1 MEGNKEINTKEAKP
15 NMKQIKFIL
24 KKSEELEKKHSLAS
38 FLCVLYVSE
47 QLNDYV
53 KNNYSDT
60 EAKNLLL
67 NCVEKAERI
76 RPTFDSLD
84 YSKLADLCRQLFLAA
99 DKNDRTEEITNKT
112 IHMFFT
118 AQIFYEILNHF
129 QTLNDDEKKKYLY
142 AKYKTIYI
150 KKCFDNDIKPEP
162 GSPKPELEKDQSE
175 DLAEPYEEMP
185 INQENKK
192 KDIQKDKSDEEQM
205 WVKNDIWGE
214 EENYLSFPKNED
226 SNLLFNNMDNNK
238 IGENNKNRKSVNIS
252 QSLKHSQY
260 ATNALMF
267 EDVVTAK
274 KELKLALSYLE

>member
-1 MEGNKEINTKEAKP
+1 MEENMEKNKKGEKP

-24 KKSEELEKKHSLAS
+24 KKSEELEKKHSLVS

-47 QLNDYV
+47 KLNDYV
-53 KNNYSDT
+53 KNNYSDI
-60 EAKNLLL
+60 EAKDLLL
-67 NCVEKAERI
+67 NCVKKAEEI
-76 RPTFDSLD
+76 RPSFDLID
-84 YSKLADLCRQLFLAA
+84 YSKLADLCKQLFLAA
-99 DKNDRTEEITNKT
+99 DKNDRTDEITNKT

-129 QTLNDDEKKKYLY
+129 QALNNDEKKKYLY

-150 KKCFDNDIKPEP
+150 KKCFDNNIKPEP
-162 GSPKPELEKDQSE
+162 GSPKAELEQDTSE
-175 DLAEPYEEMP
+175 KLYEEMP

-192 KDIQKDKSDEEQM
+192 EDIEKEKSDEENK
-205 WVKNDIWGE
+205 WVKDDILWGA
-214 EENYLSFPKNED
+214 EENYLFSKNED
-226 SNLLFNNMDNNK
+226 SNLLSNNTDNNK
-238 IGENNKNRKSVNIS
+238 IGENNKNGKYVDIS

-274 KELKLALSYLE
+274 KELKIALSYLE

>member
-1 MEGNKEINTKEAKP
+1 MEENKEINKKEAKP

-53 KNNYSDT
+53 KNNYNDT

-67 NCVEKAERI
+67 NCVEKAEQI

-84 YSKLADLCRQLFLAA
+84 YSKLANLCKQLFLAA

-129 QTLNDDEKKKYLY
+129 QTLNDDDKKKYLY

-150 KKCFDNDIKPEP
+150 KKCFDNNIKPEP
-162 GSPKPELEKDQSE
+162 GSPKPEREKDQSE
-175 DLAEPYEEMP
+175 ESYEEMP

-192 KDIQKDKSDEEQM
+192 EDIQKDQSDEEQM
-205 WVKNDIWGE
+205 WTKNDIWGE
-214 EENYLSFPKNED
+214 EENYLLFPKNED
-226 SNLLFNNMDNNK
+226 SKLLFNNTDNNK
-238 IGENNKNRKSVNIS
+238 IGESNKNGKSVNIS